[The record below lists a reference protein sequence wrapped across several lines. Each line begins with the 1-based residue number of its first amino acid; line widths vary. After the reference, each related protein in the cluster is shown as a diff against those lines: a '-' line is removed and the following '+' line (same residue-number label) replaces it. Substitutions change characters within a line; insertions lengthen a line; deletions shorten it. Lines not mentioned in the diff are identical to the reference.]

1 MERHKARIVAKGY
14 NQKYGVDY
22 LDTFS
27 PMAKIVTMR
36 IVLAIASNFNWS
48 LFQMDVV
55 TAFLQGTYSKRC
67 TCKFHKDS
75 IVNKG
80 I

>member
-55 TAFLQGTYSKRC
+55 TAFLQGDLFKEVYMQIPQGFNSQ
-67 TCKFHKDS
+67 
-75 IVNKG
+75 
-80 I
+80 